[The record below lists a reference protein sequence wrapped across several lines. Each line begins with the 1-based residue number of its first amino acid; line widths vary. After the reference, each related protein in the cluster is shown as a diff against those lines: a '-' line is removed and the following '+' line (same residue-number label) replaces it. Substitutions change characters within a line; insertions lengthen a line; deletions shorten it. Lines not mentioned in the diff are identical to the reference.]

1 VHVGLN
7 LVFLVPGE
15 TGGMETYARE
25 LIPELVAGRTGHRFT
40 AFVNREVAR
49 RPGPWNE
56 LTESVIVPVDVR
68 RRIEWVRAEQQLLPP
83 MAMRAGVDLL
93 HSLASTSP
101 AWGRFRRVVT
111 IHDLIYRLIPEAH
124 FGLRSL
130 GMQVLVPLAAHRA
143 HRIIV
148 PAASTRSELGRL
160 LGVRPDKVDVVPE
173 GIGTPKRADPVPE
186 ATLRSRLGVG
196 DRPIVLSVS
205 AKRPHKNL
213 IRLITSI
220 SLIPQEVRPVLVL
233 PGYPTPHE
241 PELQAHA
248 LRLGLRRDVCFL
260 GWVSPEELEGL
271 YAAAACFV
279 FPSLAE
285 GFGLPV
291 LEAMARGVPVAC
303 SDRGALAEVA
313 GEAALKFDPE
323 SERSI
328 ADSIR
333 RLLDDDAERER
344 MRAKGL
350 DQAGHFSWKEAA
362 AGTLR
367 CYERAASGHVHARN
381 QLE

>member
-1 VHVGLN
+1 
-7 LVFLVPGE
+7 
-15 TGGMETYARE
+15 
-25 LIPELVAGRTGHRFT
+25 
-40 AFVNREVAR
+40 
-49 RPGPWNE
+49 
-56 LTESVIVPVDVR
+56 
-68 RRIEWVRAEQQLLPP
+68 
-83 MAMRAGVDLL
+83 
-93 HSLASTSP
+93 
-101 AWGRFRRVVT
+101 
-111 IHDLIYRLIPEAH
+111 
-124 FGLRSL
+124 
-130 GMQVLVPLAAHRA
+130 
-143 HRIIV
+143 
-148 PAASTRSELGRL
+148 
-160 LGVRPDKVDVVPE
+160 
-173 GIGTPKRADPVPE
+173 VPE

-248 LRLGLRRDVCFL
+248 LRLGLRQDVCFL